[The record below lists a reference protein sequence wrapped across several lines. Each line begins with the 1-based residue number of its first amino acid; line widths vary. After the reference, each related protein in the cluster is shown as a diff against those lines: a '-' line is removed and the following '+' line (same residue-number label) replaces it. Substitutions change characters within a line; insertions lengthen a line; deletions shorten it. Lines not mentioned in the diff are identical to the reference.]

1 MQKNPATLSPF
12 PWTFLVAQWSRIHL
26 PSRKRRFFPRVRKIK
41 GNGNSLHYSCLG
53 NPTDRGARQAT
64 VLGIAESYRTEHAD
78 MLPCQNRIK
87 LNSEDPSFPQYVQS
101 LGVTGAR

>member
-53 NPTDRGARQAT
+53 NPTDRGARQ
-64 VLGIAESYRTEHAD
+64 
-78 MLPCQNRIK
+78 
-87 LNSEDPSFPQYVQS
+87 
-101 LGVTGAR
+101 GVVHRVTKSWTLLSN